1 MNAGLAITFVIGG
14 LFMISILAFN
24 TSVSNQ
30 SQEIALSAINQ
41 GALDNIV
48 DVLSNDFNKIGFNAG
63 TAVPF
68 TTIQDQNI
76 IFQGDVY
83 DNDNY
88 NSTNIRWYFD
98 TSDAVTTTSNPN
110 DYYLKREGPIGAS
123 SYGTIEFPVVYFD
136 LNYYTADGTVT
147 TDKSSV
153 KKIEVEIMVETG
165 EAYTINSNVQEY
177 PRLVWKRIYVP
188 NNINL
193 PY

>member
-30 SQEIALSAINQ
+30 SQEIALSTINQ

-48 DVLSNDFNKIGFNAG
+48 DVLSNDFCKIGFNAG

-83 DNDNY
+83 DNDNF

-147 TDKSSV
+147 TDKGSV

-165 EAYTINSNVQEY
+165 EAYTINSDVQEY